1 MRACIYGAGAMG
13 TVLGAFITAGG
24 GSIDLINRNREHVA
38 ALREKGAHITGT
50 VDFTVKVSALTPD
63 EMTGK
68 YDVIFLMTKRREN
81 ALNAAYL
88 QGFLSEDGVICTTQ
102 NGLPEDSVAE
112 VVGRDKVVGCAVSW
126 GATFIGKGEAKLT
139 SSPDRLTFAL
149 GSPYGYG
156 EKVLAVK
163 PYLELMGKVTV
174 EENFIGARW
183 SKLIINSAFSS
194 LSAVTGLTFGQVAK
208 GFKSRAIAQELIKE
222 GASVALASG
231 VTPAKIQGHDAIK
244 LLNYNNPFKRAVSFA
259 LIPVAMKKHKNLVS
273 GMYYDLVKGRR
284 CDVDFICG
292 EVEERGLRLGVSTP
306 YTSGVI
312 ALAHS
317 IERGE
322 TTISRDNLK
331 AVERAAKERK
341 A

>member
-24 GSIDLINRNREHVA
+24 GQIDLINRNRDHVA
-38 ALREKGAHITGT
+38 ALKENGAHITGS

-68 YDVIFLMTKRREN
+68 YDVIFLMTKRRDN

-88 QGFLSEDGVICTTQ
+88 CGFLAEGGVICTTQ
-102 NGLPEDSVAE
+102 NGLPEDSVAQ
-112 VVGRDKVVGCAVSW
+112 VAGRENVLGCAVSW

-139 SSPDRLTFAL
+139 SSPDKLTFAL
-149 GSPYGYG
+149 GSPYGDNS
-156 EKVLAVK
+156 KTHMVK
-163 PYLELMGKVTV
+163 PYLELMGKVSV
-174 EENFIGARW
+174 EHNFIGARW

-194 LSAVTGLTFGQVAK
+194 LSAVTGLTFGQVAS
-208 GFKSRAIAQELIKE
+208 GFRSRVIAQQLIRE
-222 GASVALASG
+222 GAEVAYASG
-231 VTPAKIQGHDAIK
+231 VKPAKIQGHDAVK
-244 LLNYNNPFKRAVSFA
+244 LLDYKNPIKRAVSFA
-259 LIPVAMKKHKNLVS
+259 LIPLAMKKHKNLVS
-273 GMYYDLVKGRR
+273 GMYYDLAKGRQ
-284 CDVDFICG
+284 CDIDFICG
-292 EVEERGLRLGVSTP
+292 EVERHGALAGVSTP

-322 TTISRDNLK
+322 RAISPENLK
-331 AVERAAKERK
+331 ELKF
-341 A
+341 